1 MKRLAVFLVLSLA
14 AAVLALLALGASPGT
29 SAFAAALDRGSFAA
43 RPGFAVAAIAG
54 ALAVVCFLFGAFT
67 GDYSWVD
74 RIWSIAPVLFAWI
87 YAGASRLSPRP
98 TVAAVLVTLWG
109 ARLTFN
115 FARRGGYAG
124 SEDYRWA
131 VIRDRITHPL
141 ARLIFN
147 LLFIS
152 LFQLAVLALF
162 TAPLGRL
169 AAFPGRAASPLFAL
183 AALLPLLF
191 LAYETAADSQQWRFQ
206 CAKAGYREALARGER
221 PEDPTGDLARGF
233 RTTGLFA
240 LSRHPNYFGELGFW
254 WSVYLLG
261 CVDGRIAHWTIAGAL
276 ALSAVFVGST
286 TFTEEISAAKYPDYR
301 RYRASTSAL
310 VPWFR
315 KAAPAVAT
323 VD

>member
-1 MKRLAVFLVLSLA
+1 MKRLFLFLA
-14 AAVLALLALGASPGT
+14 ASIVVSLLALGASRGLGYGWAVT
-29 SAFAAALDRGSFAA
+29 VLRAVISIDLSLAA
-43 RPGFAVAAIAG
+43 
-54 ALAVVCFLFGAFT
+54 VCFVFGLVT

-98 TVAAVLVTLWG
+98 TLAAALVTLWG

-124 SEDYRWA
+124 AEDYRWA
-131 VIRDRITHPL
+131 VLRDRIPQPVAWQL
-141 ARLIFN
+141 FN

-162 TAPLGRL
+162 TSPLGRI
-169 AAFPGRAASPLFAL
+169 ASAPDRNVSPLFAL
-183 AALLPLLF
+183 AALLPLAF

-206 CAKAGYREALARGER
+206 QAKAAYREALSRGEA
-221 PEDPTGDLARGF
+221 PEDPTGDLGRGF

-261 CVDGRIAHWTIAGAL
+261 CVDGRLAHWTMAGAL

-286 TFTEEISAAKYPDYR
+286 GFTEAISAAKYPDYR
-301 RYRASTSAL
+301 RYRTSTSAL

-315 KAAPAVAT
+315 KAAPEAAAP
-323 VD
+323 D